1 MITDTGS
8 KLSHRG
14 ARNTSWQGQTSL
26 TSQGAEKPKE
36 NLKRY
41 DTTSF
46 KNRQGGNLQANKNKF
61 FWTSAPE
68 QN

>member
-8 KLSHRG
+8 KGSDRG
-14 ARNTSWQGQTSL
+14 AWNTNWQGQTSL
-26 TSQGAEKPKE
+26 TSQGAENPKE
-36 NLKRY
+36 SLKGY

-46 KNRQGGNLQANKNKF
+46 KKIQGGNLQANKNKC
-61 FWTSAPE
+61 FWPAVPE